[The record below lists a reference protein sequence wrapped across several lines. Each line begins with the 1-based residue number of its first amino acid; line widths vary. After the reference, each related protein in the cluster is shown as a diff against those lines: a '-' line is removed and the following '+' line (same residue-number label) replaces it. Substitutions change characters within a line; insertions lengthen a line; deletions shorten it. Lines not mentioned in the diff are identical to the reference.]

1 MRISDWSSDVC
12 SSDLSQ
18 ILLDEWDWSSRYPE
32 QPEILRY
39 LEFVADRLDLRR
51 SFAFDTRVE
60 SMTWDD
66 DTSRWI
72 VRTDTGGTL
81 AATYVVTAV
90 GCRSAAHVPPVPGLA
105 DFGGEG
111 FHTGERKRGVEGQRG
126 AVRVGGG

>member
-72 VRTDTGGTL
+72 VRTDKDLTNDVLGKGVSVSVDL
-81 AATYVVTAV
+81 
-90 GCRSAAHVPPVPGLA
+90 GCRRIIR
-105 DFGGEG
+105 
-111 FHTGERKRGVEGQRG
+111 TKRQNNDDIP
-126 AVRVGGG
+126 